1 MDVTLLKNSRT
12 RADARTGM
20 LARRAPG
27 QAMVEFGLIALLLC
41 LLFFGIFDF
50 GMLLNGWISVTS
62 AAREGGRQAAIGIPQ
77 TCGAGCTA
85 PTSVTAIVNSIG
97 IPDATG
103 SPTIS
108 VVYCPSSSSSC
119 TSATAR
125 DPSTLV
131 TPYGS
136 CTSSCSGPVSGDLVN
151 VSVMS
156 QLQVSTPLV
165 RPFFQSSA
173 AGSTCTSSSAQCLV
187 TMGTSTTM
195 RYEGAFVQ

>member
-1 MDVTLLKNSRT
+1 MVLKKYQP
-12 RADARTGM
+12 RADAQRSGM
-20 LARRAPG
+20 KHRRRG

-50 GMLLNGWISVTS
+50 GMLLNGWISLTS
-62 AAREGGRQAAIGIPQ
+62 AAREGARQAAIGIPL

-85 PTSVTAIVNSIG
+85 PTSVTAVVNAMA

-103 SPTIS
+103 TPTLT
-108 VVYCPSSSSSC
+108 VYYCPSGNSSC
-119 TSATAR
+119 TSSNAI
-125 DPSTLV
+125 PSSQLV
-131 TPYGS
+131 TPYGT
-136 CTSSCSGPVSGDLVN
+136 CTSSCTGPVTGNLIN
-151 VSVMS
+151 VSVTA

-187 TMGTSTTM
+187 TMGTSATM
-195 RYEGAFVQ
+195 RYEGAYVQ